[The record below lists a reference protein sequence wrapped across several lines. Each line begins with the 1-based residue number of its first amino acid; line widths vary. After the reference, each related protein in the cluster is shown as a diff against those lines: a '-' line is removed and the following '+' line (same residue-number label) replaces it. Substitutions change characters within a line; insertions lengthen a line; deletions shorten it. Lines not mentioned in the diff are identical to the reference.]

1 MAERSSLVRLHEA
14 FDVEVSW
21 HGFELH
27 PEVPAGGRSVAALF
41 GAERATEYRDY
52 LQRFAAGFEVEIG
65 WPDRV
70 PNTRRA
76 LALTEHARDRGKLEA
91 VRDATMAAHWLEG
104 RDIEGDADLRSIAE
118 GVGLDP
124 EAALSAADDPAYLA
138 RVDAAREQ
146 AHALGVTGIPT
157 FLIGE
162 QRAVG
167 CQPFAQLARLA
178 ERAGLPRR

>member
-1 MAERSSLVRLHEA
+1 
-14 FDVEVSW
+14 VEVSW

-27 PEVPAGGRSVAALF
+27 PEVPPGGRAVAELF
-41 GAERATEYRDY
+41 GAERAAEYRDY
-52 LQRFAAGFEVEIG
+52 LQRFAAGFDVPIG

-76 LALTEHARDRGKLEA
+76 LALTEHARDQGKLEPL
-91 VRDATMAAHWLEG
+91 RDALMAAHWLGG
-104 RDIEGDADLRSIAE
+104 RDIEADEDLGQIADGAGLAPDAA
-118 GVGLDP
+118 V
-124 EAALSAADDPAYLA
+124 AAADDPDFLA

-162 QRAVG
+162 RRAVG

-178 ERAGLPRR
+178 EQAGIGRR